1 MDSPGSNRPAT
12 ERLRALQRLR
22 DDGLVT
28 DEEYEAQRARILD
41 ESFGPSE
48 TSTAVGLREEHPA
61 PEASI
66 EPSRADD
73 SPVSSGA
80 PQSPAPPPATDAAPA
95 TTRAD
100 HSGTDTLSQ
109 HAPEAS
115 ERSRLHPA
123 SFPDWL
129 RIVLVAGSAL
139 WLVTIPFLFSR
150 GARYTWLP
158 YVGAVTVPLFTL
170 ALIAGSLQDTTLKD
184 ACKDAEAVMRQE
196 VAGRDLDWQG
206 DCNSEGLDGY
216 RVTEI
221 DGGHAVAGSVHWTD
235 AAGARKRTSF
245 EVHVTGERAGVVSSS
260 DGTIRAAPTP
270 TPTPTRAPEPTP
282 QRTPRQTP
290 EATGIGD
297 IVEIGSLNLT
307 VLDVERHDGG
317 LYVDANLRLR
327 IEAVNA
333 RGGADEEY
341 HLNAYFFK
349 LVDSNGIAHEP
360 YAYLCGSACPDQI
373 GDAYLVRGGRLRGY
387 VYFQLP
393 AGRQLAELI
402 YEPLFSLN
410 KARISLAPV
419 ATQATSPTA
428 TSSPADSARPLPTRA
443 AGTPEAMS
451 GRVPTPVPSE
461 CSAEAAAK
469 RVSASV
475 ALVRTTTGL
484 GTAFYTGNSE
494 WLTAGHV
501 VAGETSVRLT
511 NHVIDITATVTDV
524 HGEFDLAVL
533 TANTSVAA
541 VTWGDTPPNGA
552 GALALGYGR
561 GQRSLTAGV
570 TRGIV
575 SEQFTDG
582 EQTYIRTDAP
592 ANAGNSGGPL
602 LNVCGDVIGIVQAKL
617 VGTAIEGV
625 TYALSADSIRAL
637 LR

>member
-48 TSTAVGLREEHPA
+48 TSTAVGPREAHPA

-80 PQSPAPPPATDAAPA
+80 PQSPAPSPTTDAAPA
-95 TTRAD
+95 TIRAD
-100 HSGTDTLSQ
+100 HWGTDTRSQ

-170 ALIAGSLQDTTLKD
+170 ALIAGSLLDTTLKD

-270 TPTPTRAPEPTP
+270 TRAPAPTP

-290 EATGIGD
+290 EAPGIGD

-360 YAYLCGSACPDQI
+360 YAYLCSSACPDQI

-410 KARISLAPV
+410 KARISLASA
-419 ATQATSPTA
+419 ATQASPTA
-428 TSSPADSARPLPTRA
+428 PPSPPDRARPLPTRA
-443 AGTPEAMS
+443 TGTPAATS
-451 GRVPTPVPSE
+451 GRVPTPVPDE
-461 CSAEAAAK
+461 CSAEAAAA
-469 RVSASV
+469 RVSPSV
-475 ALVRTTTGL
+475 ALVRTTAGL
-484 GTAFYTGNSE
+484 GTAFYIGNSE
-494 WLTAGHV
+494 WLTAEHV

-511 NHVIDITATVTDV
+511 NGAIDITATVKEARVD
-524 HGEFDLAVL
+524 FDLAVL
-533 TANTSVAA
+533 VAETTVTAI
-541 VTWGDTPPNGA
+541 TWGERPPNGA
-552 GALALGYGR
+552 EALVLGYGR
-561 GQRSLTAGV
+561 GQQTLTAGV

-575 SEQFTDG
+575 SEQFIKSD
-582 EQTYIRTDAP
+582 QTYIRTDAP
-592 ANAGNSGGPL
+592 ANEGNSGGPL
-602 LNVCGDVIGIVQAKL
+602 LDVCGDVIGIVQAKL

-625 TYALSADSIRAL
+625 SYALSADSIRAL